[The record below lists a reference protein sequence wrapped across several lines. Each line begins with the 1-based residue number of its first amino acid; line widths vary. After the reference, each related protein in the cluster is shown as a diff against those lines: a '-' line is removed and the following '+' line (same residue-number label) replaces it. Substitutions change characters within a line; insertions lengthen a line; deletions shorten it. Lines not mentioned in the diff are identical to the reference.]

1 MASIARFVRM
11 AAVACVAAATVAA
24 CGGSGG
30 HQRLTV
36 TSRVVSDPT
45 TQDIRV
51 LAPEAKGNW
60 PVNSRAA
67 LLPNTAAT

>member
-11 AAVACVAAATVAA
+11 AAVACAAAATVAA